1 MTIPAKADY
10 FLVQNVFGLATGLP
24 EDVIVNTFI
33 FKNQNQAGPLGGNAQ
48 ERASNAVKAFFIDN
62 AAAEGPF
69 AGAIGNSIMGL
80 MANNVSTWQQ
90 KVYDLGLPPGGRPP
104 VVFDLTSQMVPRSQA
119 AKYPSEVAIVLSLQ
133 TPIIGRRGKGRVY
146 LGPWTTSVGSDV
158 PGGVGVNESVRKRI
172 CAQASRL
179 ALGNGQ
185 DMEWAVWST
194 TRSQMA
200 RVVGGWVDDD
210 FDTQRRRG
218 LTSSFRTKWGTT
230 VPTQAA

>member
-1 MTIPAKADY
+1 
-10 FLVQNVFGLATGLP
+10 
-24 EDVIVNTFI
+24 
-33 FKNQNQAGPLGGNAQ
+33 
-48 ERASNAVKAFFIDN
+48 
-62 AAAEGPF
+62 
-69 AGAIGNSIMGL
+69 
-80 MANNVSTWQQ
+80 
-90 KVYDLGLPPGGRPP
+90 
-104 VVFDLTSQMVPRSQA
+104 
-119 AKYPSEVAIVLSLQ
+119 
-133 TPIIGRRGKGRVY
+133 
-146 LGPWTTSVGSDV
+146 
-158 PGGVGVNESVRKRI
+158 VNESVRKRI